1 MDLCASRD
9 SLDEASSYLS
19 IDVVRDDAVFRHC
32 AGASAFAA
40 ARDAEEGVVRVRAEG
55 GGAHDDELFFN
66 RRRPADGGS
75 DERRKVDAPRRGRV
89 FSFRAPTR
97 RRWSWVCSSLT
108 STVT

>member
-1 MDLCASRD
+1 MDLCGSRD
-9 SLDEASSYLS
+9 LRDEASSYLS

-66 RRRPADGGS
+66 RRRPADRGS

-89 FSFRAPTR
+89 FSFCSLTR
-97 RRWSWVCSSLT
+97 RRWLSLT